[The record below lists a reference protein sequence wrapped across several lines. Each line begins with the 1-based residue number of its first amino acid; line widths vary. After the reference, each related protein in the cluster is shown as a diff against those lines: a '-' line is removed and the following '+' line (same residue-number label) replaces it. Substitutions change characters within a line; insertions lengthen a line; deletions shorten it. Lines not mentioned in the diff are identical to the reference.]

1 MTTETTAS
9 RTDATATRT
18 DGAPAPA
25 ACPRCVDRSSS
36 ALPSQG
42 SPQVALVGAPNVG
55 KSTLFNALTGA
66 RRSVGNWP
74 GTTVE
79 TGRGRWRVGS
89 GEGAME
95 TTLVDLPGTYSLDPL
110 SPDEALTRRLLLEVP
125 PSDRPDVVVVV
136 TDAAHLVRG
145 LYLVAQLREHRM
157 RVVVALTMGDLAAR
171 RGLDIDSD
179 VLAEELGVPVVPVD
193 PRRRQGLAAL
203 ADVVARSLDSKAPR
217 RRRGI
222 GAPSADELELAD
234 ERFAWAAA
242 ASQRALRHDGRARR
256 SWSDRIDRF
265 VLAPVLGPL
274 IFLATMFVVFEATT
288 TMAAPLQDALDAL
301 FSGPVASGATAL
313 LSAVGLGDTPVHG
326 LVVNGLIAGVGML
339 LTFLPVMTL
348 MFVLLSLLED
358 SGYLAR
364 AAVVTDR
371 MMRRVGLPGRAFLP
385 LVVGFGCNVPAISA
399 TRALPDARHRLLTA
413 LLVPFTSC
421 SARLTVYVLLGTTFF
436 PERAGIVVF
445 TMYVVSIVLVVA
457 VGSLLRSVVWRSL
470 AGEPLMIDLPPY
482 QRPTSRVVAAVT
494 WLRVRGFLRTAGGI
508 IVAAVTAV
516 WLLQS
521 IPVQGEAA
529 FAEVRPSDSL
539 YAATAEAVSPVFA
552 PAGFDEWQTT
562 GALMVGFV
570 AKEAVVSSWAQTYA
584 NDTTGAGTQADLEG
598 HLRAAFE
605 RSSEGHP
612 VPAVWAFLVFI
623 LAYTPCVATL
633 AAQHRE
639 IGLRW
644 TAVGVGVQLT
654 VAWLLAVGVFQVG
667 RLLS

>member
-1 MTTETTAS
+1 VTTDTTGSRTAS
-9 RTDATATRT
+9 QPGPST
-18 DGAPAPA
+18 
-25 ACPRCVDRSSS
+25 CPHCVDRTSGTG
-36 ALPSQG
+36 PVHG
-42 SPQVALVGAPNVG
+42 SPQIALVGAPNVG
-55 KSTLFNALTGA
+55 KSTMFNALTGA

-79 TGRGRWRVGS
+79 TGRGRWQVGR
-89 GEGAME
+89 GAGAVE
-95 TTLVDLPGTYSLDPL
+95 TTLVDLPGTYSLDPI

-125 PSDRPDVVVVV
+125 PTDRPDVVVVV

-145 LYLVAQLREHRM
+145 LYLVAQLREHSM

-171 RGLDIDSD
+171 RGLQIALDT
-179 VLAEELGVPVVPVD
+179 LAEDLGVPVVPVD
-193 PRRRQGLAAL
+193 PRRRQGLDDL
-203 ADVVARSLDSKAPR
+203 ADEVARVLHSDVPLPR
-217 RRRGI
+217 P
-222 GAPSADELELAD
+222 GAGAADADELELAD
-234 ERFAWAAA
+234 ERFAWGAAA
-242 ASQRALRHDGRARR
+242 AQRALRHDGRARR

-265 VLAPVLGPL
+265 ALAPVIGPL

-288 TMAAPLQDALDAL
+288 TVAAPLQDALDAL
-301 FSGPVASGATAL
+301 ISGPVAAAATAL
-313 LSAVGLGDTPVHG
+313 LTAVGLGDTPVHG
-326 LVVNGLIAGVGML
+326 LVVDGLIAGVGML

-436 PERAGIVVF
+436 PHTAGLVVF
-445 TMYVVSIVLVVA
+445 TMYVISIVLVVA
-457 VGSLLRSVVWRSL
+457 VGWLLRSVLWRSL

-494 WLRVRGFLRTAGGI
+494 WLRVQGFLRTAGGI

-521 IPVQGEAA
+521 IPVHGDGA
-529 FAEVRPSDSL
+529 FADVRPSDSL
-539 YAATAEAVSPVFA
+539 YAATAEAVAPVFA

-584 NDTTGAGTQADLEG
+584 NDTSTQGTPADLAT

-605 RSSEGHP
+605 RSSDGHP
-612 VPAVWAFLVFI
+612 VPAVWAFLVFV

-633 AAQHRE
+633 AAQRRE

-644 TAVGVGVQLT
+644 TAVGLGVQLA
-654 VAWLLAVGVFQVG
+654 VAWLLAVGVFQLG